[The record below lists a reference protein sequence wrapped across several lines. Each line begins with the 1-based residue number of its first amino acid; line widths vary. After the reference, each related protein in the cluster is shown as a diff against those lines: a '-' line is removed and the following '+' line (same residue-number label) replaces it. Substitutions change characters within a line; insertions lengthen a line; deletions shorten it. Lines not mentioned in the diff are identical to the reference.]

1 MASRPTSPCAWRTSR
16 NTEPFTAHNTPN
28 TMHTTAR
35 LLAIALLMATAW
47 PATPAAAQRRVP
59 GDPAVLRAHRANTGL
74 FGPRTRK
81 VTLPLI
87 EVDQLPTPDKA
98 LANLRGPNEHPGIPE
113 PEVVSPDPLHL
124 YTLRAVVVVGPSD
137 GYTAL
142 FTDEMREVTALLRGH
157 GVEVSTFYHPE
168 AQWADV
174 ARAAQGADIFI
185 YSGHGVAYDRRG
197 NKVGGLALSDG
208 IVDPDTTAA
217 GLGLREGGLVLF
229 SHVCYS
235 AGSSSNDQ
243 ITLRQAHQRVSCYAT
258 PFMVRGAGAY
268 YAINTLYRMEYVL
281 MHFLNGMPLDAIGF
295 PSPPNTRPLQLPGR
309 ITDKEVMVGSYI
321 QQALR
326 PGYRSN
332 EYDVAFVGPRRYTI
346 HQLLERP

>member
-1 MASRPTSPCAWRTSR
+1 
-16 NTEPFTAHNTPN
+16 
-28 TMHTTAR
+28 MHTNVR
-35 LLAIALLMATAW
+35 LLAIALLMGTAW
-47 PATPAAAQRRVP
+47 PTTPAAAQRQVP
-59 GDPAVLRAHRANTGL
+59 GDPVALRTHRPNTGL

-81 VTLPLI
+81 VTLPVL
-87 EVDQLPTPDKA
+87 EVDELPTPDKA
-98 LANLRGPNEHPGIPE
+98 LANLRRPNEHPGIPD

-168 AQWADV
+168 ARWADV

-197 NKVGGLALSDG
+197 NQVGGLALSDG
-208 IVDPDTTAA
+208 IVEADTTAA

-235 AGSSSNDQ
+235 AGSASNDR
-243 ITLRQAHQRVSCYAT
+243 ITLRQAHQRVACYAT

-281 MHFLNGMPLDAIGF
+281 THFLNGMPLDAIGF
-295 PSPPNTRPLQLPGR
+295 PSPPNTRPLQLPGL
-309 ITDKEVMVGSYI
+309 ITDKEVMVGSYV

-326 PGYRSN
+326 PGYLTN
-332 EYDVAFVGPRRYTI
+332 AYDVAFVGPRRYTI
-346 HQLLERP
+346 HQLLDRR